1 MVEHEQPFMNVSID
15 TISKFRVP
23 SNWRSVLLELPNQ
36 PGFSKLPMILTG
48 LMILLFTSSLAEFTW
63 MFFSVDS
70 AVLNSNQSQ
79 QRVRKLNQNSNTVR
93 LRDVSKLSLFGKA
106 KVKNV
111 VASASELINAPN
123 TQLKLTL
130 KGVLAV
136 DEATRAIAIIADDRG
151 KEKHYAI
158 GAMLP
163 GNAKLHTIYA
173 DRVILSRAGR
183 LETLRLPKTKLT
195 KGAVVRKAVAPKSR
209 QVRAGGS
216 LKSMRDNLI
225 KNPQDV
231 WKNIRIEPKM
241 SKSGGIQGYTL
252 SHKDKRLMRKLG
264 IRKTD
269 IITSVNGMPLNDPTS
284 LYQILDVLKTSQQLD
299 LSIIRNGAQETL
311 NIDMM

>member
-1 MVEHEQPFMNVSID
+1 MNVSID

-36 PGFSKLPMILTG
+36 PGFSKVPMILTG

-70 AVLNSNQSQ
+70 SVSSSSQPQ
-79 QRVRKLNQNSNTVR
+79 QRVRKSNINSNSIR

-106 KVKNV
+106 KLKNV
-111 VASASELINAPN
+111 AASESELINAPN
-123 TQLKLTL
+123 TQLRLTL

-136 DEATRAIAIIADDRG
+136 DVATRAIAIIADDRG
-151 KEKHYAI
+151 KEKYYSI

-195 KGAVVRKAVAPKSR
+195 KGAVVRKAAVPKSR

-252 SHKDKRLMRKLG
+252 SHKNKQLMRKLG

-269 IITSVNGMPLNDPTS
+269 VITSVNGMPLNDPTS
-284 LYQILDVLKTSQQLD
+284 LYQILDVLKTTQQLN
-299 LSIIRNGAQETL
+299 LSIIRNGTEETL

>member
-1 MVEHEQPFMNVSID
+1 MNVSID
-15 TISKFRVP
+15 TISKLRVP
-23 SNWRSVLLELPNQ
+23 SNWRSVLLDLPNQ
-36 PGFSKLPMILTG
+36 PGFSKLPTILTG
-48 LMILLFTSSLAEFTW
+48 LMILVFTSSLAEFTW

-70 AVLNSNQSQ
+70 AVSSSSQPQ
-79 QRVRKLNQNSNTVR
+79 QRARKSNLNLNNIR

-106 KVKNV
+106 KLKNMI
-111 VASASELINAPN
+111 ASESELINAPN
-123 TQLKLTL
+123 TQLRLTL

-136 DEATRAIAIIADDRG
+136 DVATRAIAIIADDRG
-151 KEKHYAI
+151 KEKYYSV

-163 GNAKLHTIYA
+163 GSAKLHTIYA

-195 KGAVVRKAVAPKSR
+195 KGAVVRKAAVPKSR

-252 SHKDKRLMRKLG
+252 SHKNKQLMRKLG

-284 LYQILDVLKTSQQLD
+284 LYQILDVLKTTQQLN
-299 LSIIRNGAQETL
+299 LSIIRNGTEETL